1 MYSPCHCTRLRT
13 ATRKVAALYDVALEP
28 VGINIAQFALLRTV
42 ARNGSLSLT
51 ELGRQLGLDRST
63 MGRNVRVV
71 EREGLVAIG
80 KGQDQRE
87 AVVTVTEQGQAVVR
101 KAEPLWEKSQAELT
115 QRLGPERMQLLDELW
130 RLL

>member
-13 ATRKVAALYDVALEP
+13 ATRKVASLYDEALEP

-42 ARNGSLSLT
+42 ARHGALSLT

-71 EREGLVAIG
+71 EKAGLVAIG
-80 KGQDQRE
+80 KGEDQRE